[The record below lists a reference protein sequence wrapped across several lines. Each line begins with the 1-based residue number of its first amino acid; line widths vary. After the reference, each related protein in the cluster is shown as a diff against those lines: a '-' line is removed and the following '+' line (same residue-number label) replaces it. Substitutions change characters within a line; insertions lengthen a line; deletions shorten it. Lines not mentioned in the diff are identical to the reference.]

1 LLHLVFPSTS
11 LSKVEAKAAI
21 GLDVGGTRVKAVV
34 VEDEGTVLDQVV
46 RQSVDNGV
54 ERWADVAQ
62 GLVQELIQQYG
73 EELFVGVCAPGLAD
87 RDERCIW
94 NLPNRMPGIEGLV
107 WQRFLGRPQAVP
119 ALNDGQAALLGEQW
133 LGAATGRQNV
143 LMLTLGTG
151 VGGAAI
157 VEGRLLRG
165 ARGRAG
171 HFGHLSIRD
180 NGSLDIVGTPG
191 SLEDAV
197 GNQTVNQRSDGVF
210 SDTKE
215 LLAAC
220 RRQEKSALRV
230 WDQMLSDLA
239 RGLVSL
245 INVLDPDLVLLGGGI
260 SIAGDELIQGLRQR
274 LDAWEWRP
282 GGLGVELG
290 FAKLGEWAGAFGA
303 AARAMRIC

>member
-1 LLHLVFPSTS
+1 M
-11 LSKVEAKAAI
+11 EAKAAI

-151 VGGAAI
+151 
-157 VEGRLLRG
+157 GRW
-165 ARGRAG
+165 
-171 HFGHLSIRD
+171 
-180 NGSLDIVGTPG
+180 
-191 SLEDAV
+191 
-197 GNQTVNQRSDGVF
+197 RSD
-210 SDTKE
+210 S
-215 LLAAC
+215 
-220 RRQEKSALRV
+220 
-230 WDQMLSDLA
+230 
-239 RGLVSL
+239 
-245 INVLDPDLVLLGGGI
+245 
-260 SIAGDELIQGLRQR
+260 
-274 LDAWEWRP
+274 
-282 GGLGVELG
+282 
-290 FAKLGEWAGAFGA
+290 
-303 AARAMRIC
+303 

>member
-1 LLHLVFPSTS
+1 M
-11 LSKVEAKAAI
+11 EAKAAI

-107 WQRFLGRPQAVP
+107 WQRLGRPQAVP

-165 ARGRAG
+165 GSGSRRTFRTSFHSRQWFAGHRRDTRLTRGRRG
-171 HFGHLSIRD
+171 KS
-180 NGSLDIVGTPG
+180 NS
-191 SLEDAV
+191 
-197 GNQTVNQRSDGVF
+197 
-210 SDTKE
+210 
-215 LLAAC
+215 
-220 RRQEKSALRV
+220 KSA
-230 WDQMLSDLA
+230 
-239 RGLVSL
+239 
-245 INVLDPDLVLLGGGI
+245 
-260 SIAGDELIQGLRQR
+260 
-274 LDAWEWRP
+274 
-282 GGLGVELG
+282 
-290 FAKLGEWAGAFGA
+290 F
-303 AARAMRIC
+303 

>member
-1 LLHLVFPSTS
+1 MQ
-11 LSKVEAKAAI
+11 AKAAI

-46 RQSVDNGV
+46 RQSLENGV
-54 ERWADVAQ
+54 ERWAEVAQ
-62 GLVQELIQQYG
+62 ALVQELIQHYG
-73 EELFVGVCAPGLAD
+73 KELFVGVCAPGLAD
-87 RDERCIW
+87 GDEKFIW

-119 ALNDGQAALLGEQW
+119 VLNDGQAALLGERW
-133 LGAATGRQNV
+133 LGAAVGRQNV
-143 LMLTLGTG
+143 IMLTLGTG

-157 VEGRLLRG
+157 VDGRLLRG

-171 HFGHLSIRD
+171 HFGHISVAET
-180 NGSLDIVGTPG
+180 GSLDIVGTPG

-197 GNQTVNQRSDGVF
+197 GNQTVNQRSEGVF
-210 SDTKE
+210 FDTKE

-220 RRQEKSALRV
+220 RRRETNALRV
-230 WDQMLSDLA
+230 WDRMLSDLA

-245 INVLDPDLVLLGGGI
+245 INGLDPDLVLLGGGI
-260 SIAGDELIQGLRQR
+260 SIAGDELIEGLRQR

-282 GGLGVELG
+282 GGLGVELA

-303 AARAMRIC
+303 AARAMQIC

>member
-1 LLHLVFPSTS
+1 MQ
-11 LSKVEAKAAI
+11 AKAAI

-46 RQSVDNGV
+46 RQSLDNGI
-54 ERWADVAQ
+54 ERWAEVAQ
-62 GLVQELIQQYG
+62 AVVQGLIQQHG

-87 RDERCIW
+87 GDEKFIW

-107 WQRFLGRPQAVP
+107 WQRFLGRPRAVP
-119 ALNDGQAALLGEQW
+119 VLNDGQAALLGERW
-133 LGAATGRQNV
+133 LGAAVGRQNV
-143 LMLTLGTG
+143 IMLTLGTG

-157 VEGRLLRG
+157 VDGRLLRG

-171 HFGHLSIRD
+171 HFGHISIAET
-180 NGSLDIVGTPG
+180 GSLDIVGTPG

-197 GNQTVNQRSDGVF
+197 GNQTVNQRSEGVF
-210 SDTKE
+210 FDTKE

-220 RRQEKSALRV
+220 RRRETNALRV
-230 WDQMLSDLA
+230 WDRMLSDLA

-245 INVLDPDLVLLGGGI
+245 INGLDPDLVLLGGGI
-260 SIAGDELIQGLRQR
+260 SIAGDELIEGLRQR

-282 GGLGVELG
+282 GGLGAELA

-303 AARAMRIC
+303 AARAMQIC

>member
-1 LLHLVFPSTS
+1 MH
-11 LSKVEAKAAI
+11 AQAAI

-46 RQSVDNGV
+46 RESLVGGIEQ
-54 ERWADVAQ
+54 WAEIAPAMIR
-62 GLVQELIQQYG
+62 ELIQQYG
-73 EELFVGVCAPGLAD
+73 EELSVGVCAAGLAAS
-87 RDERCIW
+87 DESCIW
-94 NLPNRMPGIEGLV
+94 NLPNRMPGIEGLN
-107 WQRFLGRPQAVP
+107 WQRFLHRPAAVP
-119 ALNDGQAALLGEQW
+119 ALNDGQAALLGERW
-133 LGAATGRQNV
+133 LGAAVERQNV
-143 LMLTLGTG
+143 IMLTLGTG

-157 VEGRLLRG
+157 VDGRLLRG

-171 HFGHLSIRD
+171 HFGHISIRD
-180 NGSLDIVGTPG
+180 SCSLDIVGTPG
-191 SLEDAV
+191 SLEHAV
-197 GNQTVNQRSDGVF
+197 GNHTVNQRSDGAF
-210 SDTKE
+210 SDTKD
-215 LLAAC
+215 LLIAC
-220 RRQEKSALRV
+220 QRQDRQALRV

-282 GGLGVELG
+282 GGLGVELA

-303 AARAMRIC
+303 AARAMQIY

>member
-1 LLHLVFPSTS
+1 VQ
-11 LSKVEAKAAI
+11 AKAAI

-46 RQSVDNGV
+46 RQSLDHGV
-54 ERWADVAQ
+54 ERWAEVAQ
-62 GLVQELIQQYG
+62 ALVQELIEQYG

-87 RDERCIW
+87 GDEKFIW

-119 ALNDGQAALLGEQW
+119 VLNDGQAALWGERW
-133 LGAATGRQNV
+133 LGAAAGRQNV
-143 LMLTLGTG
+143 ILLTLGTG

-157 VEGRLLRG
+157 VDGRLLRG

-171 HFGHLSIRD
+171 HFGHISIAET
-180 NGSLDIVGTPG
+180 GSLDIVGTPG

-197 GNQTVNQRSDGVF
+197 GNQTVNQRSEGVF
-210 SDTKE
+210 FDTKE

-220 RRQEKSALRV
+220 RRRETNALRV
-230 WDQMLSDLA
+230 WDRMLSDLA

-245 INVLDPDLVLLGGGI
+245 INGLDPDLVLLGGGI
-260 SIAGDELIQGLRQR
+260 SIAGDELLEGLRQR

-282 GGLGVELG
+282 GGLGAELAL
-290 FAKLGEWAGAFGA
+290 AKLGEWAGAFGA
-303 AARAMRIC
+303 AARAMQIC

>member
-1 LLHLVFPSTS
+1 VQ
-11 LSKVEAKAAI
+11 AKAAI

-46 RQSVDNGV
+46 RQSLDNGI
-54 ERWADVAQ
+54 ERWAEVAQ
-62 GLVQELIQQYG
+62 ALVQELIEQYG
-73 EELFVGVCAPGLAD
+73 EELSVGICAAGLAD
-87 RDERCIW
+87 GNESCIW
-94 NLPNRMPGIEGLV
+94 NLPNRMPGIEGLN
-107 WQRFLGRPQAVP
+107 WQRFLSRPRAVP
-119 ALNDGQAALLGEQW
+119 VLNDGQAALLGERW
-133 LGAATGRQNV
+133 LGAAAGRQNV
-143 LMLTLGTG
+143 IMLTLGTG

-157 VEGRLLRG
+157 IDGRLLRG

-171 HFGHLSIRD
+171 HFGHVSIRD
-180 NGSLDIVGTPG
+180 TGPLDIVGTPG

-197 GNQTVNQRSDGVF
+197 GNQTVNKRSAGLF
-210 SDTKE
+210 SDTRE
-215 LLAAC
+215 LLTAC
-220 RRQEKSALRV
+220 RRQDGDALRI

-274 LDAWEWRP
+274 LDPWEWRP
-282 GGLGVELG
+282 GGLGVELA

-303 AARAMRIC
+303 AARAMQIY

>member
-1 LLHLVFPSTS
+1 VQ
-11 LSKVEAKAAI
+11 AKAAI

-46 RQSVDNGV
+46 RQSVDHGV
-54 ERWADVAQ
+54 ERWAEVAQ
-62 GLVQELIQQYG
+62 GLVRELIQQYG

-119 ALNDGQAALLGEQW
+119 ALNDGQAALLGERW

-151 VGGAAI
+151 VGGAAM
-157 VEGRLLRG
+157 VDGRLLRG

-180 NGSLDIVGTPG
+180 CGSLDIVGTPG

-197 GNQTVNQRSDGVF
+197 GNQTVNQRSAGVF
-210 SDTKE
+210 FDTKE

-220 RRQEKSALRV
+220 RRQERSALRV

-282 GGLGVELG
+282 GGLAVELA

-303 AARAMRIC
+303 AARAMRVC